1 MSHDKPTVLL
11 EHYLKELKL
20 PTFLREYRKIAE
32 ICQKDRSDYQ
42 TFLLRIVERE
52 MQDREIRARERR
64 IKAAK
69 FPVLKTLDT
78 FDFKA
83 QPSINQTLVREL
95 MRSEYLDQRENVLLI
110 GNSGT
115 GKTHLASALAFSA
128 CQQGRKVRFYSATGM
143 VTTLL
148 ERREERQLERFNR
161 QLERLEL
168 IVLDE
173 LGYIPFSKAGAELLF
188 EVISR
193 AYERTSLIL
202 TTNLPFENWTE
213 VLGSQRLTGALLDR
227 LTHRIHILEANGE
240 SYRLKE
246 SKRRARRPKPDN
258 NEQKGGDETCG
269 QK

>member
-1 MSHDKPTVLL
+1 MSKNKPAVLL

-20 PTFLREYRKIAE
+20 PSFLREYRKIAQL
-32 ICQKDRSDYQ
+32 CQKDRSDYQ
-42 TFLLRIVERE
+42 TFLLRLVERE
-52 MQDREIRARERR
+52 IQDREIRARERR

-69 FPVLKTLDT
+69 FPVIKTLDS

-83 QPSINQTLVREL
+83 QVSLNQSLVREL
-95 MRSEYLDQRENVLLI
+95 MRGEYVDQRENVLLI

-115 GKTHLASALAFSA
+115 GKTHLATALAFSA
-128 CQQGRKVRFYSATGM
+128 CQQGRKVRFYSATSM

-173 LGYIPFSKAGAELLF
+173 LGYIPFSRAGAELLF
-188 EVISR
+188 EVVSR
-193 AYERTSLIL
+193 AYERTSLIM
-202 TTNLPFENWTE
+202 TTNLPFESWTE
-213 VLGSQRLTGALLDR
+213 ILGSQRLTGALLDR

-246 SKRRARRPKPDN
+246 SRRRAKRNKSKDDK
-258 NEQKGGDETCG
+258 KGD
-269 QK
+269 QP

>member
-1 MSHDKPTVLL
+1 MSAEKPTVLL

-32 ICQKDRSDYQ
+32 LCGQDNVDYQ
-42 TFLLRIVERE
+42 TFLLRLVERE
-52 MQDREIRARERR
+52 LQDREVRARERR

-69 FPVLKTLDT
+69 FPVVKTLES
-78 FDFKA
+78 FDFKE
-83 QPSINQTLVREL
+83 QPSINQPLVREL
-95 MRSEYLDQRENVLLI
+95 MSGEYIDRKENVLLI

-115 GKTHLASALAFSA
+115 GKTHLATALAFGA

-161 QLERLEL
+161 QLERMEL

-188 EVISR
+188 EVVSR

-202 TTNLPFENWTE
+202 TTNLNFEAWTE
-213 VLGSQRLTGALLDR
+213 ILGSQRLTGALLDR
-227 LTHRIHILEANGE
+227 LTHRVHILEANGD
-240 SYRLKE
+240 SFRLRE
-246 SKRRARRPKPDN
+246 SKKRIRRKSPK
-258 NEQKGGDETCG
+258 QKKGDA
-269 QK
+269 

>member
-1 MSHDKPTVLL
+1 MSKEKPSILL

-20 PTFLREYRKIAE
+20 PTFIREHKKIAE
-32 ICQKDRSDYQ
+32 ICRKDRSDYQ
-42 TFLLRIVERE
+42 TFLLRLVERE
-52 MQDREIRARERR
+52 MQDRQIRARERR

-69 FPVLKTLDT
+69 FPVIKTLDS
-78 FDFKA
+78 FDFKV
-83 QPSINQTLVREL
+83 QPSINQSLIREL
-95 MRSEYLDQRENVLLI
+95 MRSEYIDQRENILLI

-115 GKTHLASALAFSA
+115 GKTHLATALAFSA

-227 LTHRIHILEANGE
+227 LTHRIHIIEANGE

-246 SKRRARRPKPDN
+246 SKRRAGRRKPKPGDN
-258 NEQKGGDETCG
+258 KQKGG
-269 QK
+269 K

>member
-1 MSHDKPTVLL
+1 MSHEKPTVLL

-20 PTFLREYRKIAE
+20 PTILREYRKIAE
-32 ICQKDRSDYQ
+32 LCGQDRVDYQ
-42 TFLLRIVERE
+42 SFLLRLVERE
-52 MQDREIRARERR
+52 IQDREIRARERR

-69 FPVLKTLDT
+69 FPVSKTLES
-78 FDFKA
+78 FDFA
-83 QPSINQTLVREL
+83 EQPSINQPLIREL
-95 MRSEYLDQRENVLLI
+95 MSGEYIEKRENVLLI

-115 GKTHLASALAFSA
+115 GKTHLATALAFGA

-148 ERREERQLERFNR
+148 ERREERELERFNK

-173 LGYIPFSKAGAELLF
+173 LGYIPFSKPGAELLF

-193 AYERTSLIL
+193 AYERTSLIV
-202 TTNLPFENWTE
+202 TSNLPFESWTE
-213 VLGSQRLTGALLDR
+213 ILGSQRLTGALLDR

-240 SYRLKE
+240 SYRLRE
-246 SKRRARRPKPDN
+246 SKKRTKRNQPRKK
-258 NEQKGGDETCG
+258 EG
-269 QK
+269 QE